1 MKKKSRFLTGLLSAV
16 MALSLFALPAAAD
29 NVIGGNGTE
38 NASAVTDVW
47 GNEQSGSIT
56 IHKYEYNRPDGKE
69 GTPATGAVLGNND
82 IPEGAKV
89 LQGAKF
95 QIFKVQN
102 RAALAEYYSGKDF
115 TGNANYE
122 NFTNVNRYYEKKS
135 DGTFTVKNGDGVAVT
150 GSDEKETNAQGE
162 ATFTIENKEFGLYLV
177 VETYAP
183 DKVKE
188 KQVPFLVSVP
198 MQDPSNRTAWLYN
211 VHVYPKNAT
220 QYGDVKIKKVGIT
233 GSDGEVTL
241 EGVTFELYKKEGNE
255 WVQVTTRDDDATKA
269 LDLTTNSSG
278 MISIGGLS
286 KGEYKLVEKKF
297 EGAEGNKGYIISN
310 EPITFTIGEDGEMTT
325 SKDTDSDGNIVVK
338 NYRPDLDKKVYN
350 DAVGGDNS
358 DGYVEGSDYSVGDM
372 VPYQI
377 TVKIPQNIT
386 KLKVFTV
393 TDSPVN
399 LEDQKNT
406 IAITD
411 VTDNKIVD
419 AVDAASGKT
428 IYTVNGNTED
438 TNGNGFVIKFDP
450 ANMENYAGHTLVIS
464 YKAKL
469 LDAAKKN
476 TEGNKNNAKLTYTNK
491 IDEKGQ
497 GKEGFENKI
506 EDETVVYTFA
516 IRIKK
521 VGDNDVPLAG
531 AKFNLYKK
539 LETGETAPEG
549 ATTVTGANAAKLGL
563 DSKYTWVL
571 VEEGLESQEGTG
583 LVTTTKG
590 LANGTYYLVETQ
602 APAGY
607 NLLAKPVEVTVN
619 VVYKYTW
626 KATDKYDE
634 NGNLVKQQVK
644 ETYETFNNAEDAK
657 DTNAKIVGEEDGEK
671 VEDVTT
677 GLKEIKVINRKGP
690 TLPVTG
696 GFGTLLFSCIGAL
709 LVVGGVGV
717 LMSTKKKKGNT

>member
-16 MALSLFALPAAAD
+16 MALSLFALPASAAD
-29 NVIGGNGTE
+29 G
-38 NASAVTDVW
+38 AVANTDTW
-47 GNEQSGSIT
+47 GNQKGSIT
-56 IHKYEYNRPDGKE
+56 IHKYEYNETDTRDANGEKIENEQE
-69 GTPATGAVLGNND
+69 GVPAGATPLNGVTFEIYKVQGSDALAKYYNNEAEDPTYFTDYSVYYSAKGNSYTVHEPGD
-82 IPEGAKV
+82 ESKV
-89 LQGAKF
+89 LTPLKEDTTK
-95 QIFKVQN
+95 KVGEVEGIAQ
-102 RAALAEYYSGKDF
+102 F
-115 TGNANYE
+115 TGL
-122 NFTNVNRYYEKKS
+122 
-135 DGTFTVKNGDGVAVT
+135 DL
-150 GSDEKETNAQGE
+150 
-162 ATFTIENKEFGLYLV
+162 GLYLV
-177 VETYAP
+177 VEKEVP
-183 DKVKE
+183 QKVTTKIS
-188 KQVPFLVSVP
+188 PFLVAVP
-198 MQDPSNRTAWLYN
+198 ITQPSDTSKWMYN
-211 VHVYPKNAT
+211 IHVYPKNGT
-220 QYGDVKIKKVGIT
+220 NYGDVTISKKGYT
-233 GSDGEVTL
+233 GNTDDGML
-241 EGVTFELYKKEGNE
+241 SGVVFKLYKK
-255 WVQVTTRDDDATKA
+255 DDDGDYQLVTENDKTHKPY
-269 LDLTTNSSG
+269 DDFVTGSSG
-278 MISIGGLS
+278 DMLGKIKITDLS
-286 KGEYKLVEKKF
+286 QGEYRLVEDSFTTATGYIVDQTPYDFTINAEGKLVVKGEQ
-297 EGAEGNKGYIISN
+297 ANSN
-310 EPITFTIGEDGEMTT
+310 EIE
-325 SKDTDSDGNIVVK
+325 IV
-338 NYRPDLDKKVYN
+338 NNRPDLDKKVYN
-350 DAVGGDNS
+350 DAVDGDNS

-428 IYTVNGNTED
+428 IYTVNGNTKN
-438 TNGNGFVIKFDP
+438 TNGFVIAFDP
-450 ANMENYAGHTLVIS
+450 ANMEKYAGHTLEIS

-476 TEGNKNNAKLTYTNK
+476 TEGNKNNAKLTYTNE

-497 GKEGFENKI
+497 GKEGFENTI

-549 ATTVTGANAAKLGL
+549 ATTVTGNAAAKLGL
-563 DSKYTWVL
+563 DSKHTWVL
-571 VEEGLESQEGTG
+571 VEEGLESKEGTG

-696 GFGTLLFSCIGAL
+696 GFGTLLFSGIGAL

-717 LMSTKKKKGNT
+717 LMSIKKKKGNV

>member
-16 MALSLFALPAAAD
+16 MALSLFALPASADNAVGGSAAD
-29 NVIGGNGTE
+29 GD
-38 NASAVTDVW
+38 NAPAITDVW
-47 GNEQSGSIT
+47 GDANKTGSIT
-56 IHKYEYNRPDGKE
+56 IHKYEYNGDNAKDANGEEIKDLTKGIPDGA
-69 GTPATGAVLGNND
+69 TPLNGVTFE
-82 IPEGAKV
+82 IYM
-89 LQGAKF
+89 
-95 QIFKVQN
+95 VQS
-102 RAALAEYYSGKDF
+102 REALAAYYNNKAEHPEYFTNYSVYYAANGNGYTVHAANDASTVLNPVQTVKTQTVDSVEGIAQF
-115 TGNANYE
+115 TGL
-122 NFTNVNRYYEKKS
+122 
-135 DGTFTVKNGDGVAVT
+135 DL
-150 GSDEKETNAQGE
+150 
-162 ATFTIENKEFGLYLV
+162 GLYLV
-177 VETYAP
+177 VEKEVP
-183 DKVKE
+183 QKVTTKIS
-188 KQVPFLVSVP
+188 PFLVAVP
-198 MQDPSNRTAWLYN
+198 ITQPTDTSKWMYN
-211 VHVYPKNAT
+211 IHVYPKNGT
-220 QYGDVKIKKVGIT
+220 NYGDVIISKRGYT
-233 GSDGEVTL
+233 GNTDDGML
-241 EGVTFELYKKEGNE
+241 SGVVFKLYKKDDTGVYQPVTENDKTHQPYGNFM
-255 WVQVTTRDDDATKA
+255 TG
-269 LDLTTNSSG
+269 SSG
-278 MISIGGLS
+278 EMLGKIKITDLS
-286 KGEYKLVEKKF
+286 QGEYRLVEDSFTTATGYIVDQTPYDFTIDKDGKLVV
-297 EGAEGNKGYIISN
+297 KGVQANSN
-310 EPITFTIGEDGEMTT
+310 EIE
-325 SKDTDSDGNIVVK
+325 IV
-338 NYRPDLDKKVYN
+338 NNRPDLDKTVYN
-350 DAVGGDNS
+350 DAANENN
-358 DGYVEGSDYSVGDM
+358 GYVEGSDYSVGDM

-419 AVDAASGKT
+419 AVDAASSKT
-428 IYTVNGNTED
+428 IYTVNDNTKN
-438 TNGNGFVIKFDP
+438 TNGFVIKFDP

-476 TEGNKNNAKLTYTNK
+476 TEGNKNNAKLTYTNE

-497 GKEGFENKI
+497 GKEGFENTI

-549 ATTVTGANAAKLGL
+549 ATTVIGENAAKLGL

-571 VEEGLESQEGTG
+571 VEEGLESQENTG

-657 DTNAKIVGEEDGEK
+657 DANAKIVGEEDGEK
-671 VEDVTT
+671 VGDVTT